1 MPPCEVLL
9 DVLLG
14 LEALHELDDLQVGH
28 IDLGVL
34 GGIEVLLGVQDALLE
49 EILVN
54 LHPVLLG
61 NQHGACLRSPLR
73 TRDGFAK
80 KLERGGERATLTGRS
95 AKGRSASRTRTQK
108 GLLPLLLLGLGF
120 AVPAFVPRSKAASS
134 FVLISPVI
142 FPAIYSQFATPKLL
156 WPISIKDSLNVE
168 VK

>member
-108 GLLPLLLLGLGF
+108 GLLPLP
-120 AVPAFVPRSKAASS
+120 PAARVRVCVPRLRSPFQGRFQLRSHQSS
-134 FVLISPVI
+134 D
-142 FPAIYSQFATPKLL
+142 FPSYL
-156 WPISIKDSLNVE
+156 
-168 VK
+168 